1 MSEQQLVRAEA
12 VAHRGRDA
20 WIWHV
25 AHCPFCGKEHWHGGG
40 TRERPAFLGA
50 RAAHCTDGGP
60 RPQYELVEKA

>member
-12 VAHRGRDA
+12 VAYRGRDA
-20 WIWHV
+20 WIWV
-25 AHCPFCGKEHWHGGG
+25 VERCPFCGREHRHGGG

-60 RPQYELVEKA
+60 PKQYLLTERA